1 MAGEDVIISNV
12 QGSDGVASEVTL
24 KQLLAAMQIVAAKS
38 VKEFKN
44 GEQLDRALKDLA
56 KKTRDAANSGK
67 KFEQSN
73 LRSYKAQQKNTDA
86 VEESTDAFKQAAS
99 KLSNIK
105 SAISAVTTA
114 ITAPI
119 KILAEVANTVQN
131 LDGSLSGAGAAMQK
145 LPGAMGDVFAAF
157 GPTLAALDK
166 THTAFSEAASV
177 GANFGGNMNDLVRS
191 AGGMGM
197 RFEELSGIIK
207 NNGEN
212 LMLLGGSTAEG
223 AKRFVTLGKEMRK
236 SPVTADL
243 ARLGMT
249 IPQIN
254 DGFLKY
260 TADLQR
266 SGRLEGKTN
275 EELIALSGD
284 YMKNLDAVSKLTG
297 KSKEA
302 MQAEQD
308 ALMADAQFR
317 MMRTKLD
324 EKGQI
329 ELDAFIKTLPKSMQA
344 GAKEV
349 LATGTAT
356 SKAGEDFLAFMQKSG
371 VAAQQTFQEMKSTG
385 TFTADQS
392 KRLYGTIAAES
403 KQLAGSPLGET
414 LALFDPAMNEFMVG
428 VMDVGARTKTF
439 AEVVDA
445 NAKNIKDNQI
455 TPPEVD
461 PAKVVQ
467 SQQMI
472 ADAATQMVAKLNAID
487 ITPFMDKFKIAA
499 DTAIATAPAGLNAV
513 ANNFDFVAA
522 AATGL
527 TIAAGIASVALTAL
541 SYAAGKQMLM
551 GKGKGIPG
559 GGKGTGTGGGR
570 GTGGA
575 VKGTA
580 KAVGKQALRGVPVL
594 GTVLGVGMSVMD
606 GVSDYN
612 AADTKLKAGEITQNQ
627 ATTEKSQAVGEAAGG
642 AGGALAGALKGA
654 ALGAAGGPIGAAVGG
669 VLGAAV
675 GYWAG
680 SAAGKKLGTV
690 VGDTLGG
697 PDTIK
702 DLEDK
707 ATKLNAAIADNS
719 FSSVGFSAKDEKKEL
734 AAIQKQSETLKARQ
748 STGTGTPASTAN
760 ATAQD
765 AQKQLEAKAEAD
777 RQKAEADKQK
787 KEADKK
793 AAEEAKKKA
802 EAAKA
807 STTQTKKT
815 PEEVMMALNTHME
828 ELVRL
833 TNMTNMLMNR
843 QIGATTGLS
852 SDSFIV

>member
-56 KKTRDAANSGK
+56 KKTKDAANSGK

-86 VEESTDAFKQAAS
+86 VEESTDAFKQASS
-99 KLSNIK
+99 KLNNIK
-105 SAISAVTTA
+105 GAISAVTTA

-177 GANFGGNMNDLVRS
+177 GANFGGNMNDLVNS

-223 AKRFVTLGKEMRK
+223 AKRFATLGKEIRK

-249 IPQIN
+249 TTQIN

-266 SGRLEGKTN
+266 SGKLEGKTN

-317 MMRTKLD
+317 MMRSKLD
-324 EKGQI
+324 AKGQI

-414 LALFDPAMNEFMVG
+414 VALFDPAMNEFMVG
-428 VMDVGARTKTF
+428 VMDLGARTKTF
-439 AEVVDA
+439 ADVVDA
-445 NAKNIKDNQI
+445 NAKNIKANQI

-487 ITPFMDKFKIAA
+487 ITPFMDKFKLAA
-499 DTAIATAPAGLNAV
+499 DAAIATAPAGLNAV
-513 ANNFDFVAA
+513 ANNFDIVAV

-527 TIAAGIASVALTAL
+527 TIAAGLASVALTAL
-541 SYAAGKQMLM
+541 SFAASKQMLM
-551 GKGKGIPG
+551 GKGKGM
-559 GGKGTGTGGGR
+559 TGGGR

-580 KAVGKQALRGVPVL
+580 KALGKQALRGVPVI
-594 GTVLGVGMSVMD
+594 GTALGVGMSVMD

-612 AADTKLKAGEITQNQ
+612 AADEKLKAGEITQNQ
-627 ATTEKSQAVGEAAGG
+627 ATTEKSEAVGKAAGG
-642 AGGALAGALKGA
+642 AGGAVAGALAGAAMGSVV
-654 ALGAAGGPIGAAVGG
+654 PVIGTAIGG

-675 GYWAG
+675 GYFAG
-680 SAAGKKLGTV
+680 SEGGKKLGTV

-697 PDTIK
+697 PDTIR
-702 DLEDK
+702 DLEAK
-707 ATKLNAAIADNS
+707 AAKLNEAIADNS

-734 AAIQKQSETLKARQ
+734 AAIQKQIETLKAKQ

-765 AQKQLEAKAEAD
+765 AQRQLEAKAEAD

-852 SDSFIV
+852 SDSFVV

>member
-86 VEESTDAFKQAAS
+86 VEESTEAFKQAAS
-99 KLSNIK
+99 KLSIIK
-105 SAISAVTTA
+105 STISAVTSA

-119 KILAEVANTVQN
+119 RILADVANTVQN

-145 LPGAMGDVFAAF
+145 LPGAMGEVFAAF
-157 GPTLAALDK
+157 APTLAALDK

-177 GANFGGNMNDLVRS
+177 GANFGGNMNDLVNS

-212 LMLLGGSTAEG
+212 LILLGGSTAEG
-223 AKRFVTLGKEMRK
+223 AKRFATLGKEIRK

-249 IPQIN
+249 TTQIN

-266 SGRLEGKTN
+266 SGKLEGKTN

-324 EKGQI
+324 AKGQI

-371 VAAQQTFQEMKSTG
+371 VAAQQTFQEMRSTG

-414 LALFDPAMNEFMVG
+414 LSLFDPAMNEFMVG

-439 AEVVDA
+439 ADVVDA
-445 NAKNIKDNQI
+445 NAEQIKKSQI
-455 TPPEVD
+455 TPPAVD

-487 ITPFMDKFKIAA
+487 ITPFMDKFKMAA
-499 DTAIATAPAGLNAV
+499 DLAIATAPAGLNAV
-513 ANNFDFVAA
+513 AKNFDIVAV

-527 TIAAGIASVALTAL
+527 TIAAGLASVALTAL
-541 SYAAGKQMLM
+541 SFAAGKQLLM
-551 GKGKGIPG
+551 GKGM
-559 GGKGTGTGGGR
+559 TGGGG

-575 VKGTA
+575 VKGAA
-580 KAVGKQALRGVPVL
+580 KAVGKQALRSVPVI
-594 GTVLGVGMSVMD
+594 GTALGVGMSVME
-606 GVSDYN
+606 GVSNYG
-612 AADTKLKAGEITQNQ
+612 AANEKLKAGEITQNQ
-627 ATTEKSQAVGEAAGG
+627 ATKEKSQAVGEATGG
-642 AGGALAGALKGA
+642 ASGAIAGALAGA
-654 ALGAAGGPIGAAVGG
+654 AAGSVVPVIGTAIGG
-669 VLGAAV
+669 VIGAAV
-675 GYWAG
+675 GYWGG
-680 SAAGKKLGTV
+680 SAAGKKLGSV

-697 PDTIK
+697 PDTIR
-702 DLEDK
+702 DLESK
-707 ATKLNAAIADNS
+707 AAKLNAAIADNS
-719 FSSVGFSAKDEKKEL
+719 FSSVGVSAADEKKEL
-734 AAIQKQSETLKARQ
+734 AAIQKQIETLKAKQ
-748 STGTGTPASTAN
+748 STGTGTPSSTSN

-765 AQKQLEAKAEAD
+765 AQRQLEAKVEAD
-777 RQKAEADKQK
+777 RQKVEADKQK

-793 AAEEAKKKA
+793 AAEESKKKA

-807 STTQTKKT
+807 STIQTKKT

>member
-73 LRSYKAQQKNTDA
+73 LRSYKAQQQNTDA
-86 VEESTDAFKQAAS
+86 VEESTEAFKQAAS
-99 KLSNIK
+99 KLSIIK
-105 SAISAVTTA
+105 STISAVTSA

-119 KILAEVANTVQN
+119 RILADVANTVQN

-145 LPGAMGDVFAAF
+145 LPGAMGEVFAAF
-157 GPTLAALDK
+157 APTLAALDK

-177 GANFGGNMNDLVRS
+177 GANFGGNMNDLVNS

-212 LMLLGGSTAEG
+212 LILLGGSTAEG
-223 AKRFVTLGKEMRK
+223 AKRFATLGKEIRK

-249 IPQIN
+249 TTQIN

-266 SGRLEGKTN
+266 SGKLEGKTN

-324 EKGQI
+324 AKGQI

-371 VAAQQTFQEMKSTG
+371 VAAQQTFQEMRSTG

-414 LALFDPAMNEFMVG
+414 LSLFDPAMNEFMVG

-439 AEVVDA
+439 ADVVDA
-445 NAKNIKDNQI
+445 NAKQIKDSQV
-455 TPPEVD
+455 TPPAVD

-487 ITPFMDKFKIAA
+487 ITPFMDKFKMAA
-499 DTAIATAPAGLNAV
+499 DLAIATAPAGLNAV
-513 ANNFDFVAA
+513 AKNFDIVAV

-527 TIAAGIASVALTAL
+527 TIAAGLASVALTAL
-541 SYAAGKQMLM
+541 SFAAGKQLLM
-551 GKGKGIPG
+551 GKGM
-559 GGKGTGTGGGR
+559 TGGGG

-575 VKGTA
+575 VKGAA
-580 KAVGKQALRGVPVL
+580 KAVGKQALRSVPVI
-594 GTVLGVGMSVMD
+594 GTALGVGMSVME
-606 GVSDYN
+606 GVSNYG
-612 AADTKLKAGEITQNQ
+612 AANEKLKAGEITQNQ
-627 ATTEKSQAVGEAAGG
+627 ATKEKSQAVGEATGG
-642 AGGALAGALKGA
+642 ASGAIAGALAGA
-654 ALGAAGGPIGAAVGG
+654 AAGSVVPVIGTAIGG
-669 VLGAAV
+669 VIGAAV
-675 GYWAG
+675 GYWGG
-680 SAAGKKLGTV
+680 SAAGKKLGSV

-697 PDTIK
+697 PDTIR
-702 DLEDK
+702 DLESK
-707 ATKLNAAIADNS
+707 AAKLNAAIADNS
-719 FSSVGFSAKDEKKEL
+719 FSSVGVSAADEKKEL
-734 AAIQKQSETLKARQ
+734 AAIQKQIETLKAKQ
-748 STGTGTPASTAN
+748 STGTGTPSSTSN

-765 AQKQLEAKAEAD
+765 AQRQLEAKVEAD
-777 RQKAEADKQK
+777 RQKVEADKQK

-793 AAEEAKKKA
+793 AAEESKKKA

-807 STTQTKKT
+807 STIQTKKT

>member
-44 GEQLDRALKDLA
+44 GEQLDKALKDLA
-56 KKTRDAANSGK
+56 KKTKDAANAGK

-99 KLSNIK
+99 KLSSIK

-119 KILAEVANTVQN
+119 RILAEVANTVQN

-145 LPGAMGDVFAAF
+145 LPGAMGEVFAAF

-177 GANFGGNMNDLVRS
+177 GANFGGNMNDLVNS

-223 AKRFVTLGKEMRK
+223 AKRFATLGKEIRK

-249 IPQIN
+249 TTQIN

-324 EKGQI
+324 AKGQV

-371 VAAQQTFQEMKSTG
+371 TAAQQTFQEMRSTG

-414 LALFDPAMNEFMVG
+414 LSLFDPAMNEFMVG

-439 AEVVDA
+439 ADVVDA
-445 NAKNIKDNQI
+445 NAKQIKDSQV
-455 TPPEVD
+455 TPPAVD

-487 ITPFMDKFKIAA
+487 ITPFMDKFKMAA
-499 DTAIATAPAGLNAV
+499 DLAIATAPVGLNAV
-513 ANNFDFVAA
+513 AENFDIVAV

-527 TIAAGIASVALTAL
+527 TIAAGLASVALTAL
-541 SYAAGKQMLM
+541 SYAAGKQLLM
-551 GKGKGIPG
+551 GKGKGM
-559 GGKGTGTGGGR
+559 TGGGR

-580 KAVGKQALRGVPVL
+580 KAVGKQALRGVPVI
-594 GTVLGVGMSVMD
+594 GTALGVGMSVME
-606 GVSDYN
+606 GVSAYG
-612 AADTKLKAGEITQNQ
+612 AANEKLKAGEITQNQ
-627 ATTEKSQAVGEAAGG
+627 ATTEKSQAVGEATGG
-642 AGGALAGALKGA
+642 AGGAVAGALAGAAMGSVV
-654 ALGAAGGPIGAAVGG
+654 PVIGTAIGG
-669 VLGAAV
+669 VIGAAV
-675 GYWAG
+675 GYWGG
-680 SAAGKKLGTV
+680 SAAGKKLGSV

-697 PDTIK
+697 PDTIR
-702 DLEDK
+702 DLEAK
-707 ATKLNAAIADNS
+707 AAKLNAAIADNS
-719 FSSVGFSAKDEKKEL
+719 FGSVGFSAADEKKEL
-734 AAIQKQSETLKARQ
+734 AAIQKQIETLKAKQ

-765 AQKQLEAKAEAD
+765 AQRQLEAKVEAD